1 MRLKA
6 IFNVMY
12 LGVIAGFFYG
22 FITSI
27 IHIHSHLYLS
37 QKMYRLALYSSVSH
51 LNKGILY
58 GLLLFAAILV
68 LSLTGSFFFKDIL
81 ASLFEFKITKKKMLM
96 PLFKK
101 ILFILIIAWAL
112 YVFLKSILT
121 SVEFSFILQGF
132 LIEIGGIL
140 FYLFVSKIK
149 FAQVKSFLAVFSE
162 GFRRKTAIAFLALSV
177 ACNILSTAQSL
188 VAVPDQ
194 TNVLL
199 ILPDTLRADHLSC
212 YGYHRQTSP
221 NIDRFA
227 EECVMFEKALSSS
240 PWTKTSVGSI
250 LTSLYPHE
258 HGAFKWADNLSNT
271 NLTLSEIFRNKNY
284 RTFSAQA
291 NPTITSRYGFHQ
303 GFQVYKEMIK
313 DLAENLTDEFVNWL
327 NRKKKRPF
335 FAYLHFMDTHYP
347 YHVPEDYMRTFAS
360 EGQSNLNLDKL
371 ISQDIRLLT
380 EMGMPQSDKDYIVNL
395 YDDSITYFDIHFGRI
410 LEALKTNH
418 VLENTIIILL
428 SDHGEEFWRHGS
440 YGHGHTLYNELLHV
454 PLMIRCPSILPAKK
468 VSYPVQLIDLYPTI
482 LSLTRIDFDHE
493 IRGKDWVPAILN
505 DREAKRVIYFEGLLR
520 GGEKRGVYKD
530 GWKLIQNTT
539 ERYNSTFFEL
549 LGKLTKII
557 YPELEREYELYD
569 ILEDFSERH
578 DLFNSRIEIFKET
591 KRLLQVFKRDN
602 ILLQEHKQRQLREK
616 LKDFKSLGYIK

>member
-6 IFNVMY
+6 VFNVIY

-22 FITSI
+22 VITSI
-27 IHIHSHLYLS
+27 IHVHSHLYLS
-37 QKMYRLALYSSVSH
+37 QKMNRLAFYSFVSH

-58 GLLLFAAILV
+58 GLFLSAALIA
-68 LSLTGSFFFKDIL
+68 LSLIGSFFIKGIL
-81 ASLFEFKITKKKMLM
+81 ASLFEFKISKKKMLM

-140 FYLFVSKIK
+140 LYLLVSKIK
-149 FAQVKSFLAVFSE
+149 FAQVKSVLGIFSA
-162 GFRRKTAIAFLALSV
+162 GFRRKTAIVFIAFTA
-177 ACNILSTAQSL
+177 AFNILSAAQNL
-188 VAVPDQ
+188 VAVPDHP
-194 TNVLL
+194 NVLL
-199 ILPDTLRADHLSC
+199 ILADTLRADHLGC
-212 YGYHRQTSP
+212 YGYTRQTSP

-227 EECVMFEKALSSS
+227 ESCVMFEKALSSS

-258 HGAFKWADNLSNT
+258 HGAFRWADNLNNK

-303 GFQVYKEMIK
+303 GFQVYKEMTK

-327 NRKKKRPF
+327 NRKEKRPF

-360 EGQSNLNLDKL
+360 EDQSNLNLDKL

-395 YDDSITYFDIHFGRI
+395 YDDSILYFDIHFNRI
-410 LEALKTNH
+410 IDALRANQMMDKTI
-418 VLENTIIILL
+418 VILL
-428 SDHGEEFWRHGS
+428 ADHGEEFWRHGS

-454 PLMIRCPSILPAKK
+454 PLLIRYPSILPAKK
-468 VSYPVQLIDLYPTI
+468 VPYPVQLIDLYPTI
-482 LSLTRIDFDHE
+482 LSLARIEFNHE
-493 IRGKDWVPAILN
+493 IKGKDLLPAILN

-530 GWKLIQNTT
+530 GWKLIQNTA
-539 ERYNSTFFEL
+539 ERYNSTFFEP
-549 LGKLTKII
+549 LGEFTKFR
-557 YPELEREYELYD
+557 YPELENEYELYD
-569 ILEDFSERH
+569 IQEDFYEAH
-578 DLFNSRIEIFKET
+578 DLFNNRIEIFKET

-602 ILLQEHKQRQLREK
+602 LLLQEEKQRQFSEK